1 MVQND
6 FWLKYSDTKCKKT
19 NKPYDH
25 LLFNQLGHGAFET
38 NSYTTFGK
46 KILC

>member
-1 MVQND
+1 MTQNV
-6 FWLKYSDTKCKKT
+6 KKKKKK
-19 NKPYDH
+19 KPYDH

-46 KILC
+46 KNSLLSEIS